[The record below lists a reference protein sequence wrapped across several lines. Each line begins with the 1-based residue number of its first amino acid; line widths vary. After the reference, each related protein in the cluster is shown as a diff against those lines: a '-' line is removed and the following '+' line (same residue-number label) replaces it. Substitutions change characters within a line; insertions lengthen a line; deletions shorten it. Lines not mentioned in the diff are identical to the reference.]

1 MKRLVLIFFTLSTS
15 FASQVGSLSERAP
28 INLLTEV
35 QEFMQEGRYD
45 RAEKRLKS
53 ASLSDPHVLRLLV
66 ELTKREGRRDEA
78 ESYSRRLLGL
88 YQSGQLSTSQE
99 IAQAAYAAWQLSMW
113 QDANRIFIEA
123 AQLQPVSVSLFVDWG
138 NLYLKKYNAA
148 EAESIF
154 RDGIQAMGQP
164 SSGYFRWGVE
174 AAYVGLAQALK
185 GQFRPGVT
193 EALAKALELNPQ
205 NLQAFAFKTLLAI
218 EDKNWQEAQDWI
230 EKGLKNNKLFLPLL
244 ELECAYEYFRGEIQ
258 KFEKLQQRVL
268 KINPNDGDLFETL
281 GDLAN
286 RNRLLEEAAEFYR
299 EALQRNPRQESA
311 RASLGIALLRLGEE
325 EEGKRILEVAYANDP
340 FNIWTVNTL
349 RLLDS
354 FDRFVRF
361 ETPHFRIKLHEKEAV
376 ALKPYVE
383 ELAERSLKTLEQ
395 KYNHQVSGKYVF
407 EMYPDHD
414 DFAVRTMGLPGLGAL
429 GATFGRIVAMDS
441 PSARPRGEFHWGST
455 LWHELAHVVTLS
467 LSHEKVPRWFTEGI
481 SMMEER
487 QAGEGW
493 GDYLN
498 AGFVQA
504 YKEDVLLPLKD
515 LNSGFERPES
525 GQALTIAY
533 FQAGWICEFL
543 VSGYGFES
551 IAAMLEAFGQGL
563 STEEV
568 FQQVLGASVEE
579 IDGQF
584 RQEMEETL
592 KPLLSKLEAPEHF
605 SLVHLFPSG
614 VGQEGEGEGEG
625 EGEAGLETDLET
637 LLQAWQAAPE
647 NYFLNLRLGTR
658 LKSVGRQ
665 EEAIPYLEKA
675 LEILPTQAAR
685 GSPYDILTQIYE
697 ETGQVD
703 KLVEVR
709 QRWWRAAPRFAENA
723 HRIASLLSDRD
734 QPQEA
739 AKYLEEVMYVDP
751 LHAETH
757 QKLGDLYLQFS
768 ETEKAVREYTVFL
781 SLSPVDGAAAHYRLA
796 QALFESGDRQG
807 ARNHVLLSLEI
818 APAYPEA
825 QKLLLKLVRQ

>member
-1 MKRLVLIFFTLSTS
+1 MKGLLLIFFTLSTS
-15 FASQVGSLSERAP
+15 LASQVGSLAERAP
-28 INLLTEV
+28 IKLLTEV

-45 RAEKRLKS
+45 RAEKQLKS

-66 ELTKREGRRDEA
+66 ELTQREGRRDEA
-78 ESYSRRLLGL
+78 QSYSRRLLSL
-88 YQSGQLSTSQE
+88 YQSGQLNTSE
-99 IAQAAYAAWQLSMW
+99 DIGQAAYAAWQLSLW

-123 AQLQPVSVSLFVDWG
+123 AQVQPVSVSLFVDWG

-148 EAESIF
+148 EAELIF

-164 SSGYFRWGVE
+164 TSEFFRWGVD

-185 GQFRPGVT
+185 GQFRPGAT
-193 EALAKALELNPQ
+193 AALAKALDLNPN
-205 NLQAFAFKTLLAI
+205 NLQAYAFNTSLAI

-230 EKGLKNNKLFLPLL
+230 EKGLKKNKLFLPLL
-244 ELECAYEYFRGEIQ
+244 ELECAYEYFRGEVQ
-258 KFEKLQQRVL
+258 AFEKLQQRVL

-286 RNRLLEEAAEFYR
+286 RKRLLEEAAEFYR

-311 RASLGIALLRLGEE
+311 RASLGIALLRLGKE

-361 ETPHFRIKLHEKEAV
+361 ETPHFRMKLHEKEAV
-376 ALKPYVE
+376 ALKPYVA

-407 EMYPDHD
+407 EMYPDHE

-467 LSHEKVPRWFTEGI
+467 LSNGKVPRWFTEGI

-498 AGFVQA
+498 VGFVQA
-504 YKEDVLLPLKD
+504 YKDDLLLPLKD

-584 RQEMEETL
+584 RQKMEETL

-605 SLVHLFPSG
+605 SLVHLFPG
-614 VGQEGEGEGEG
+614 AVGQEG
-625 EGEAGLETDLET
+625 EGEAGLETDLDT

-647 NYFLNLRLGTR
+647 NYFLNLRLGTQ
-658 LKSVGRQ
+658 LKTAGRQ
-665 EEAIPYLEKA
+665 QEAIPYLEKA

-709 QRWWRAAPRFAENA
+709 QRWWRAAPLFPENA

-751 LHAETH
+751 LQPATH

>member
-1 MKRLVLIFFTLSTS
+1 MKGLLLIFFTLSTS
-15 FASQVGSLSERAP
+15 LASQVGSLAERAP
-28 INLLTEV
+28 IKLLTEV

-45 RAEKRLKS
+45 RAEKQLKS

-66 ELTKREGRRDEA
+66 ELTQREGRRDEA
-78 ESYSRRLLGL
+78 QSYSRRLLSL
-88 YQSGQLSTSQE
+88 YQSGQLNTSE
-99 IAQAAYAAWQLSMW
+99 DIGQAAYAAWQLSLW

-123 AQLQPVSVSLFVDWG
+123 AQVQPVSVSLFVDWG

-148 EAESIF
+148 EAELIF

-164 SSGYFRWGVE
+164 TSEFFRWGVD
-174 AAYVGLAQALK
+174 AAYVGLAQALR
-185 GQFRPGVT
+185 GQFRPGAT
-193 EALAKALELNPQ
+193 AALAKALDLNPN
-205 NLQAFAFKTLLAI
+205 NLQAYAFNTSLAI
-218 EDKNWQEAQDWI
+218 EDKNWQEAQEWI
-230 EKGLKNNKLFLPLL
+230 EKGLKKNKLFLPLL
-244 ELECAYEYFRGEIQ
+244 ELECAYEYFRGEVQ
-258 KFEKLQQRVL
+258 AFEKLQQRVL

-286 RNRLLEEAAEFYR
+286 RKRLLEEAAEFYR

-311 RASLGIALLRLGEE
+311 RASLGIALLRLGKE

-361 ETPHFRIKLHEKEAV
+361 ETPHFRMKLHEKEAV
-376 ALKPYVE
+376 ALKPYVA

-407 EMYPDHD
+407 EMYPDHE

-467 LSHEKVPRWFTEGI
+467 LSNGKVPRWFTEGI

-498 AGFVQA
+498 VGFVQA
-504 YKEDVLLPLKD
+504 YKDDLLLPLKD

-584 RQEMEETL
+584 RQKMEETL

-605 SLVHLFPSG
+605 SLVHLFPGG
-614 VGQEGEGEGEG
+614 VGQEG
-625 EGEAGLETDLET
+625 EGEAGLETDLDT

-647 NYFLNLRLGTR
+647 NYFLNLRLGTQ
-658 LKSVGRQ
+658 LKTAGRQ
-665 EEAIPYLEKA
+665 QEAIPYLEKA

-709 QRWWRAAPRFAENA
+709 QRWWRAAPLFPENA

-751 LHAETH
+751 LQPETH

>member
-1 MKRLVLIFFTLSTS
+1 MKRLVLIFFTLSTCL
-15 FASQVGSLSERAP
+15 ASQAGALPERAT
-28 INLLTEV
+28 IKLLTEV

-66 ELTKREGRRDEA
+66 ELTQREGRRDEA

-88 YQSGQLSTSQE
+88 YRSGQLNTSE
-99 IAQAAYAAWQLSMW
+99 DIGQAAYAASQLSLW

-123 AQLQPVSVSLFVDWG
+123 AQVQPVSVSLFVDWG
-138 NLYLKKYNAA
+138 NLYLNKYNAA

-164 SSGYFRWGVE
+164 SSVYFRWGVD

-193 EALAKALELNPQ
+193 EALAQALELNPQ
-205 NLQAFAFKTLLAI
+205 NLQAFAFKISLAL

-244 ELECAYEYFRGEIQ
+244 ELECAYEYLRGEIQ

-268 KINPNDGDLFETL
+268 QINPTNGDLFETL

-311 RASLGIALLRLGEE
+311 RAALGIALLRSGEE

-407 EMYPDHD
+407 EMYPDHE

-467 LSHEKVPRWFTEGI
+467 LSNEKVPRWFTEGI

-498 AGFVQA
+498 IGFAQA
-504 YKEDVLLPLKD
+504 YKDDVLLPLKD
-515 LNSGFERPES
+515 LNSGFERPKS

-533 FQAGWICEFL
+533 FQAGWVCEFL
-543 VSGYGFES
+543 VSGYGFER
-551 IAAMLEAFGQGL
+551 IGKMLEAFGQGL

-584 RQEMEETL
+584 RQEMEQTL

-605 SLVHLFPSG
+605 SLVHLFPGG
-614 VGQEGEGEGEG
+614 VGQEGEGEGEA
-625 EGEAGLETDLET
+625 ELETDVET

-647 NYFLNLRLGTR
+647 NYFLNLRLGTQ
-658 LKSVGRQ
+658 LKSAGRQ

-685 GSPYDILTQIYE
+685 GSPYDLLTQIYE

-703 KLVEVR
+703 KLVEIR
-709 QRWWRAAPRFAENA
+709 QRWWHAAPQFAENA
-723 HRIASLLSDRD
+723 RRIASLLSDRD

-751 LHAETH
+751 LHPETH

-796 QALFESGDRQG
+796 LALFESGDRQG

>member
-1 MKRLVLIFFTLSTS
+1 MKRLVLIFFTLSTA
-15 FASQVGSLSERAP
+15 FASQAGSLSERAP
-28 INLLTEV
+28 LKLLTEV
-35 QEFMQEGRYD
+35 QEFMEEGRYD
-45 RAEKRLKS
+45 KAEERLEN
-53 ASLSDPHVLRLLV
+53 ASPSDPHVLRLLV
-66 ELTKREGRRDEA
+66 EVTSREGRTAEK

-88 YQSGQLSTSQE
+88 YQSGQLETSEE
-99 IAQAAYAAWQLSMW
+99 IAQAAYAAWQLHMW

-123 AQLQPVSVSLFVDWG
+123 AQVQPASVSLFVDWG
-138 NLYLKKYNAA
+138 NLYLEKYNAS

-154 RDGIQAMGQP
+154 KDGIQAGPP
-164 SSGYFRWGVE
+164 SSGYFRWGVDE
-174 AAYVGLAQALK
+174 AYVGLAQALK

-193 EALAKALELNPQ
+193 EALAKAQELNPQ
-205 NLQAFAFKTLLAI
+205 NLQAFVLAASLAI

-230 EKGLKNNKLFLPLL
+230 KKGLKSNKRFLPLL
-244 ELECAYEYFRGEIQ
+244 ELECTYEYLRGETRE
-258 KFEKLQQRVL
+258 FEKLQQQVL

-281 GDLAN
+281 GDFAN
-286 RNRLLEEAAEFYR
+286 ANRLLKEAAEFFR

-361 ETPHFRIKLHEKEAV
+361 ETPHFRMKLHEKEAA
-376 ALKPYVE
+376 ALRPYVE
-383 ELAERSLKTLEQ
+383 ELAERSLKTLEE

-407 EMYPDHD
+407 EMYPDHE

-441 PSARPRGEFHWGST
+441 PSARPKGEFHWGST

-467 LSHEKVPRWFTEGI
+467 LSNEKVPRWFTEGI

-498 AGFVQA
+498 VGFVQA
-504 YKEDVLLPLKD
+504 YKDDVLLPLKD
-515 LNSGFERPES
+515 LNSGFERPKS

-543 VSGYGFES
+543 VSRYGFDS

-568 FQQVLGASVEE
+568 FQQVLGISVEE

-584 RQEMEETL
+584 RQEMEDTL
-592 KPLLSKLEAPEHF
+592 KPLVSKLEPPENS
-605 SLVHLFPSG
+605 SLVHLFPG
-614 VGQEGEGEGEG
+614 FPGGIGQEGEGEGE
-625 EGEAGLETDLET
+625 AALETDLQS
-637 LLQAWQAAPE
+637 LQRAWQAAPE
-647 NYFLNLRLGTR
+647 NYFLNLRLGAQ
-658 LKSVGRQ
+658 LKSGGRQ

-675 LEILPTQAAR
+675 LEILPTQASR
-685 GSPYDILTQIYE
+685 GSPYDLLTQIYE
-697 ETGQVD
+697 ETGQID

-709 QRWWRAAPRFAENA
+709 QRWWHAAPQFAENA
-723 HRIASLLSDRD
+723 HRIASLLSDRN

-739 AKYLEEVMYVDP
+739 AQYLEEVMYVDP
-751 LHAETH
+751 LQPETH

-781 SLSPVDGAAAHYRLA
+781 SLSPVDGAAAHYKLA
-796 QALFESGDRQG
+796 QALFESGDMQG

-825 QKLLLKLVRQ
+825 QKLLLKLVRR

>member
-1 MKRLVLIFFTLSTS
+1 MKGLLLIFFTLSTS
-15 FASQVGSLSERAP
+15 LASQVGSLAERAP
-28 INLLTEV
+28 IKLLTEV

-45 RAEKRLKS
+45 RAEKQLKS

-66 ELTKREGRRDEA
+66 ELTQREGRRDEA
-78 ESYSRRLLGL
+78 QSYSRRLLSL
-88 YQSGQLSTSQE
+88 YQSGQLNTSE
-99 IAQAAYAAWQLSMW
+99 DIGQAAYAAWQLSLW

-123 AQLQPVSVSLFVDWG
+123 AQVQPVSVSLFVDWG

-148 EAESIF
+148 EAELIF

-164 SSGYFRWGVE
+164 TSEFFRWGVD

-185 GQFRPGVT
+185 GQFRPGAT
-193 EALAKALELNPQ
+193 AALAKALDLNPN
-205 NLQAFAFKTLLAI
+205 NLQAYAFKTSLAI
-218 EDKNWQEAQDWI
+218 EDKNWQEAQEWI
-230 EKGLKNNKLFLPLL
+230 EKGLKKNKLFLPLL
-244 ELECAYEYFRGEIQ
+244 ELECAYEYFQGKIQ
-258 KFEKLQQRVL
+258 AFEKLQQRVL

-286 RNRLLEEAAEFYR
+286 RKRLLEEAAEFYR

-311 RASLGIALLRLGEE
+311 RASLGIALLRLGKE

-361 ETPHFRIKLHEKEAV
+361 ETPHFRMKLHEKEAV
-376 ALKPYVE
+376 ALKPYVA

-407 EMYPDHD
+407 EMYPDHE

-467 LSHEKVPRWFTEGI
+467 LSNGKVPRWFTEGI

-498 AGFVQA
+498 VGFVQA
-504 YKEDVLLPLKD
+504 YKDDLLLPLKD

-584 RQEMEETL
+584 RQKMEETL

-605 SLVHLFPSG
+605 SLVHLFPGG
-614 VGQEGEGEGEG
+614 VGQEG
-625 EGEAGLETDLET
+625 EGEAGLETDLDT

-647 NYFLNLRLGTR
+647 NYFLNLRLGTQ
-658 LKSVGRQ
+658 LKTAGRQ
-665 EEAIPYLEKA
+665 QEAIPYLEKA

-709 QRWWRAAPRFAENA
+709 QRWWRAAPLFPENA

-751 LHAETH
+751 LQPETH

>member
-1 MKRLVLIFFTLSTS
+1 VRQLVLIFFTFSTA
-15 FASQVGSLSERAP
+15 FASQVGSLSDRAP
-28 INLLTEV
+28 IKLLTEV
-35 QEFMQEGRYD
+35 QEFMQGGRYD

-53 ASLSDPHVLRLLV
+53 SSLSDPHVLRLLV
-66 ELTKREGRRDEA
+66 ELTQREGRRDEA
-78 ESYSRRLLGL
+78 QSYSRRLLGL
-88 YQSGQLSTSQE
+88 YQSGQLNTSEE
-99 IAQAAYAAWQLSMW
+99 IGQAAYAAWQLRLW

-123 AQLQPVSVSLFVDWG
+123 AEVQPVSVSLFVDWG

-148 EAESIF
+148 EAELIF
-154 RDGIQAMGQP
+154 RDGIQAMGQ
-164 SSGYFRWGVE
+164 SSSEYFRWGVD

-193 EALAKALELNPQ
+193 EALAQALELNPQ

-218 EDKNWQEAQDWI
+218 EDKNWKEAQDWI
-230 EKGLKNNKLFLPLL
+230 EKGLKKNKLFLPLL

-258 KFEKLQQRVL
+258 EFEKLQQRIL

-286 RNRLLEEAAEFYR
+286 RNRLLTEAAEFYR
-299 EALQRNPRQESA
+299 EALQRNPQQESA

-383 ELAERSLKTLEQ
+383 ELAERSLRTLEL

-407 EMYPDHD
+407 EMFPDHE

-467 LSHEKVPRWFTEGI
+467 LSNEKVPRWFTEGI

-498 AGFVQA
+498 VGFVQA

-525 GQALTIAY
+525 GQALSIAY

-551 IAAMLEAFGQGL
+551 LSAMLKAFGQGL

-592 KPLLSKLEAPEHF
+592 KPLVSKLAAPENF
-605 SLVHLFPSG
+605 TLVHLLPGG
-614 VGQEGEGEGEG
+614 VGQEEEG
-625 EGEAGLETDLET
+625 EGEAESETDLET

-647 NYFLNLRLGTR
+647 NYFLNLRLGTQ
-658 LKSVGRQ
+658 LKSAGRQ

-685 GSPYDILTQIYE
+685 GSPYDILTRIYE

-703 KLVEVR
+703 KLVEVL
-709 QRWWRAAPRFAENA
+709 QSWWRAAPQFAENA

-751 LHAETH
+751 LQPETH
-757 QKLGDLYLQFS
+757 QKLGDLYLQLS

-825 QKLLLKLVRQ
+825 QTLLLKLVRQ

>member
-15 FASQVGSLSERAP
+15 FASQAGSLSDRAP
-28 INLLTEV
+28 HELLTEV

-45 RAEKRLKS
+45 KAEERLKS
-53 ASLSDPHVLRLLV
+53 ASPSGPHVLRLLV

-88 YQSGQLSTSQE
+88 YRSGQLNTSEE
-99 IAQAAYAAWQLSMW
+99 IAQAAYAAWKLSMW
-113 QDANRIFIEA
+113 QDANRIFMEA
-123 AQLQPVSVSLFVDWG
+123 AQVQPVSVSLFVDWG
-138 NLYLKKYNAA
+138 NLYLEKYNSS

-154 RDGIQAMGQP
+154 RDGIQAGP
-164 SSGYFRWGVE
+164 PASGYSRWGVD

-185 GQFRPGVT
+185 GQFRPGVA
-193 EALAKALELNPQ
+193 EALAEAQELNPQ
-205 NLQAFAFKTLLAI
+205 NLQAFVLKASLAI

-230 EKGLKNNKLFLPLL
+230 EKGFKSNKRFLPLL
-244 ELECAYEYFRGEIQ
+244 ELECAYEYFRGETQ
-258 KFEKLQQRVL
+258 EFEKLQQRVL
-268 KINPNDGDLFETL
+268 KLNPNDGDLFETL

-286 RNRLLEEAAEFYR
+286 TNRLLEEAAEFYR

-361 ETPHFRIKLHEKEAV
+361 ETPHFRMKLHQKEAA

-383 ELAERSLKTLEQ
+383 ELAERSLKTLEE

-407 EMYPDHD
+407 EMYPDHE

-441 PSARPRGEFHWGST
+441 PSARPKGEFHWGST

-467 LSHEKVPRWFTEGI
+467 LSNEKVPRWFTEGI

-498 AGFVQA
+498 IGFVQA

-515 LNSGFERPES
+515 LNSGFERPKS
-525 GQALTIAY
+525 GQALTLAY

-543 VSGYGFES
+543 VSRYGFES
-551 IAAMLEAFGQGL
+551 IAAMLEAFGQGH

-568 FQQVLGASVEE
+568 FQQVLGLSVEE
-579 IDGQF
+579 VDEQF
-584 RQEMEETL
+584 LQEMEETL
-592 KPLLSKLEAPEHF
+592 KPLLSKLEAPENF
-605 SLVHLFPSG
+605 SLVHLFPG
-614 VGQEGEGEGEG
+614 GFGQEGEGESEI
-625 EGEAGLETDLET
+625 GLETDLET

-647 NYFLNLRLGTR
+647 NYFLNLRLGAQ
-658 LKSVGRQ
+658 LKSAGRQ

-675 LEILPTQAAR
+675 REILPTQAAR
-685 GSPYDILTQIYE
+685 GSPYDLLTQIYE
-697 ETGQVD
+697 ESGQID
-703 KLVEVR
+703 KLLEVR
-709 QRWWRAAPRFAENA
+709 QRWWRAAPQFAENA

-751 LHAETH
+751 LQPETH

-781 SLSPVDGAAAHYRLA
+781 NLSPVDGAAAHYRLA

-807 ARNHVLLSLEI
+807 SRNHVLLSLEI

>member
-1 MKRLVLIFFTLSTS
+1 MKGLLLIFFTLSTS
-15 FASQVGSLSERAP
+15 LASQVGSLAERAP
-28 INLLTEV
+28 IKLLTEV

-45 RAEKRLKS
+45 RAEKQLKS

-66 ELTKREGRRDEA
+66 ELTQREGRRDEA
-78 ESYSRRLLGL
+78 QSYSRRLLSL
-88 YQSGQLSTSQE
+88 YQSGQLNTSE
-99 IAQAAYAAWQLSMW
+99 DIGQAAYAAWQLSLW

-123 AQLQPVSVSLFVDWG
+123 AQVQPVSVSLFVDWG

-148 EAESIF
+148 EAELIF

-164 SSGYFRWGVE
+164 TSEFFRWGVD

-185 GQFRPGVT
+185 GQFRPGAT
-193 EALAKALELNPQ
+193 AALAKALDLNPN
-205 NLQAFAFKTLLAI
+205 NLQAYAFNTSLAI
-218 EDKNWQEAQDWI
+218 EDKNWQEAQEWI
-230 EKGLKNNKLFLPLL
+230 EKGLKKNKLFLPLL
-244 ELECAYEYFRGEIQ
+244 ELECAYEYFRGEVQ
-258 KFEKLQQRVL
+258 AFEKLQQRVL

-286 RNRLLEEAAEFYR
+286 RKRLLEEAAEFYR

-311 RASLGIALLRLGEE
+311 RASLGIALLRLGKE

-361 ETPHFRIKLHEKEAV
+361 ETPHFRMKLHEKEAV
-376 ALKPYVE
+376 ALKPYVA

-407 EMYPDHD
+407 EMYPDHE

-467 LSHEKVPRWFTEGI
+467 LSNGKVPRWFTEGI

-498 AGFVQA
+498 VGFVQA
-504 YKEDVLLPLKD
+504 YKDDLLLPLKD

-584 RQEMEETL
+584 RQKMEETL

-605 SLVHLFPSG
+605 SLVHLFPGG
-614 VGQEGEGEGEG
+614 VGQEG
-625 EGEAGLETDLET
+625 EGEAGLETDLDT

-647 NYFLNLRLGTR
+647 NYFLNLRLGTQ
-658 LKSVGRQ
+658 LKTAGRQ
-665 EEAIPYLEKA
+665 QEAIPYLEKA

-697 ETGQVD
+697 ETGEVD

-709 QRWWRAAPRFAENA
+709 QRWWRAAPLFPENA

-751 LHAETH
+751 LQPETH

-825 QKLLLKLVRQ
+825 QRLLLKLVRQ

>member
-1 MKRLVLIFFTLSTS
+1 MKGLLLIFFTLSTS
-15 FASQVGSLSERAP
+15 LASQVGSLSERAP
-28 INLLTEV
+28 INLLTKV

-45 RAEKRLKS
+45 RAEKQLKS
-53 ASLSDPHVLRLLV
+53 ASLSDPHVLRFLV
-66 ELTKREGRRDEA
+66 ELTQREGRRDEA
-78 ESYSRRLLGL
+78 QSYSRRLLSL
-88 YQSGQLSTSQE
+88 YQSGQLNTSE
-99 IAQAAYAAWQLSMW
+99 DIGQAAYAAWQLSLW

-123 AQLQPVSVSLFVDWG
+123 AQVQPVSVSLFVDWG

-148 EAESIF
+148 EAELIF

-164 SSGYFRWGVE
+164 TSEFFRWGVD

-185 GQFRPGVT
+185 GQFRPGAT
-193 EALAKALELNPQ
+193 EALAKALDLNPN
-205 NLQAFAFKTLLAI
+205 NLQAYAFKTSLAI
-218 EDKNWQEAQDWI
+218 EDKNWQEAQEWI
-230 EKGLKNNKLFLPLL
+230 EKGLKKNKLFLPLL
-244 ELECAYEYFRGEIQ
+244 ELECAYEYFRGEVQ
-258 KFEKLQQRVL
+258 AFEKLQQRVL

-286 RNRLLEEAAEFYR
+286 RKRLLEEAAEFYR

-311 RASLGIALLRLGEE
+311 RASLGIALLRLGKE

-361 ETPHFRIKLHEKEAV
+361 ETPHFRMKLHEKEAV
-376 ALKPYVE
+376 ALKPYVA

-407 EMYPDHD
+407 EMYPDHE

-467 LSHEKVPRWFTEGI
+467 LSNGKVPRWFTEGI

-498 AGFVQA
+498 VGFVQA
-504 YKEDVLLPLKD
+504 YKDDLLLPLKD

-584 RQEMEETL
+584 RQKMEETL

-605 SLVHLFPSG
+605 SLVHLFPGG
-614 VGQEGEGEGEG
+614 VGQEG
-625 EGEAGLETDLET
+625 EGEAGLETDLDT

-647 NYFLNLRLGTR
+647 NYFLNLRLGTQ
-658 LKSVGRQ
+658 LKTAGRQ
-665 EEAIPYLEKA
+665 QEAIPYLEKA

-697 ETGQVD
+697 ETGQVN

-709 QRWWRAAPRFAENA
+709 QRWWRAAPLFPENA

-751 LHAETH
+751 LQPETH

>member
-1 MKRLVLIFFTLSTS
+1 MKWLVLIFFTLSTS

-28 INLLTEV
+28 IKLLTEV
-35 QEFMQEGRYD
+35 QQFMQEGRYD

-66 ELTKREGRRDEA
+66 ELTQREGRRDEA

-88 YQSGQLSTSQE
+88 YQSGQLNTSE
-99 IAQAAYAAWQLSMW
+99 DIGQAAYAAWQLSLW

-123 AQLQPVSVSLFVDWG
+123 AQVQPVSISLFVDWG

-148 EAESIF
+148 EAELIF

-164 SSGYFRWGVE
+164 SSVFFRWGVD

-185 GQFRPGVT
+185 GQFRPGAT
-193 EALAKALELNPQ
+193 EALAKALELNPK
-205 NLQAFAFKTLLAI
+205 NLQAFALKTSLAI

-230 EKGLKNNKLFLPLL
+230 KKGLKNNKLFLPLL

-258 KFEKLQQRVL
+258 RFEKLQQRVL

-311 RASLGIALLRLGEE
+311 RASLGIALLRLGKE
-325 EEGKRILEVAYANDP
+325 EEGKQILEVAYANDP

-361 ETPHFRIKLHEKEAV
+361 ETPHFRFKLHEKEAV

-407 EMYPDHD
+407 EMYPDHE

-467 LSHEKVPRWFTEGI
+467 LSNEKVPRWFTEGI

-498 AGFVQA
+498 VGFVQA

-525 GQALTIAY
+525 GQALAIAY

-551 IAAMLEAFGQGL
+551 IPAMLEAFGQGL

-568 FQQVLGASVEE
+568 FQQVLGASVDE

-584 RQEMEETL
+584 RQEMDETL

-605 SLVHLFPSG
+605 SLVHLFPG
-614 VGQEGEGEGEG
+614 EVGQEK
-625 EGEAGLETDLET
+625 EGEAKLETDLET
-637 LLQAWQAAPE
+637 LLQAWQAAPD
-647 NYFLNLRLGTR
+647 NYFLNLRLGTQ
-658 LKSVGRQ
+658 LESAGRQ

-697 ETGQVD
+697 ETGEVD

-709 QRWWRAAPRFAENA
+709 QRWWRATPQFAENA

-739 AKYLEEVMYVDP
+739 AKYLEEVMYLDP
-751 LHAETH
+751 LQPETH
-757 QKLGDLYLQFS
+757 QKLGDLYLQLS
-768 ETEKAVREYTVFL
+768 ETEKAVREYTVLL
-781 SLSPVDGAAAHYRLA
+781 SLSPVDEAAAHYRLA

>member
-1 MKRLVLIFFTLSTS
+1 VKRLVLIFFTLSTS

-66 ELTKREGRRDEA
+66 ELTQREGRSNEA

-123 AQLQPVSVSLFVDWG
+123 AQVQPVSVSLFVDWG

-185 GQFRPGVT
+185 GQFRPGVS

-311 RASLGIALLRLGEE
+311 RASLGIAVLRLGEE

-441 PSARPRGEFHWGST
+441 PSARPTGEFHWGST

-504 YKEDVLLPLKD
+504 YKDDVLLPLKN

-605 SLVHLFPSG
+605 SLVHLFPGG

-665 EEAIPYLEKA
+665 EEAVPYLEKA

-709 QRWWRAAPRFAENA
+709 QRWWRAAPQFAENA

-751 LHAETH
+751 LHPETH

>member
-1 MKRLVLIFFTLSTS
+1 MKGLLLIFFTLSTS
-15 FASQVGSLSERAP
+15 LASQVGSLAERAP
-28 INLLTEV
+28 IKLLTEV

-45 RAEKRLKS
+45 RAEKQLKS

-66 ELTKREGRRDEA
+66 ELTQREGRRDEA
-78 ESYSRRLLGL
+78 QSYSRRLLSL
-88 YQSGQLSTSQE
+88 YQSGQLNTSE
-99 IAQAAYAAWQLSMW
+99 DIGQAAYAAWQLSLW

-123 AQLQPVSVSLFVDWG
+123 AQVQPVSVSLFVDWG

-148 EAESIF
+148 EAELIF

-164 SSGYFRWGVE
+164 TSEFFRWGVD
-174 AAYVGLAQALK
+174 AAYVGLAQALR
-185 GQFRPGVT
+185 GQFRPGAT
-193 EALAKALELNPQ
+193 AALAKALDLNPN
-205 NLQAFAFKTLLAI
+205 NLQAYAFKTSLAI
-218 EDKNWQEAQDWI
+218 EDKNWQEAQEWI
-230 EKGLKNNKLFLPLL
+230 EKGLKKNKLFLPLL
-244 ELECAYEYFRGEIQ
+244 ELECAYEYFRGEVQ
-258 KFEKLQQRVL
+258 AFEKLQQRVL

-286 RNRLLEEAAEFYR
+286 RKRLLEEAAEFYR

-311 RASLGIALLRLGEE
+311 RASLGIALLRLGKE

-361 ETPHFRIKLHEKEAV
+361 ETPHFRMKLHEKEAV
-376 ALKPYVE
+376 ALKPYVT

-407 EMYPDHD
+407 EMYPDHE

-467 LSHEKVPRWFTEGI
+467 LSNGKVPRWFTEGI

-498 AGFVQA
+498 VGFVQA
-504 YKEDVLLPLKD
+504 YKDDLLLPLKD

-584 RQEMEETL
+584 RQKMEETL

-605 SLVHLFPSG
+605 SLVHLFPGG
-614 VGQEGEGEGEG
+614 VGQEG
-625 EGEAGLETDLET
+625 EGEAGLETDLDT

-647 NYFLNLRLGTR
+647 NYFLNLRLGTQ
-658 LKSVGRQ
+658 LKTAGRQ
-665 EEAIPYLEKA
+665 QEAIPYLEKA

-697 ETGQVD
+697 ETGEVD

-709 QRWWRAAPRFAENA
+709 QRWWRAAPLFPENA

-751 LHAETH
+751 LQPETH

>member
-1 MKRLVLIFFTLSTS
+1 
-15 FASQVGSLSERAP
+15 
-28 INLLTEV
+28 
-35 QEFMQEGRYD
+35 
-45 RAEKRLKS
+45 
-53 ASLSDPHVLRLLV
+53 
-66 ELTKREGRRDEA
+66 
-78 ESYSRRLLGL
+78 
-88 YQSGQLSTSQE
+88 
-99 IAQAAYAAWQLSMW
+99 QA
-113 QDANRIFIEA
+113 
-123 AQLQPVSVSLFVDWG
+123 
-138 NLYLKKYNAA
+138 
-148 EAESIF
+148 
-154 RDGIQAMGQP
+154 
-164 SSGYFRWGVE
+164 
-174 AAYVGLAQALK
+174 
-185 GQFRPGVT
+185 
-193 EALAKALELNPQ
+193 
-205 NLQAFAFKTLLAI
+205 
-218 EDKNWQEAQDWI
+218 
-230 EKGLKNNKLFLPLL
+230 
-244 ELECAYEYFRGEIQ
+244 
-258 KFEKLQQRVL
+258 FEKLQQRVL

-286 RNRLLEEAAEFYR
+286 RKRLLEEAAEFYR

-311 RASLGIALLRLGEE
+311 RASLGIALLRLGKE

-361 ETPHFRIKLHEKEAV
+361 ETPHFRMKLHEKEAV
-376 ALKPYVE
+376 ALKPYVA

-407 EMYPDHD
+407 EMYPDHE

-467 LSHEKVPRWFTEGI
+467 LSNGKVPRWFTEGI

-498 AGFVQA
+498 VGFVQA
-504 YKEDVLLPLKD
+504 YKDDLLLPLKD

-584 RQEMEETL
+584 RQKMEETL

-605 SLVHLFPSG
+605 SLVHLFPGG
-614 VGQEGEGEGEG
+614 VGQEG
-625 EGEAGLETDLET
+625 EGEAGLETDLDT

-647 NYFLNLRLGTR
+647 NYFLNLRLGTQ
-658 LKSVGRQ
+658 LKTAGRQ
-665 EEAIPYLEKA
+665 QEAIPYLEKA

-709 QRWWRAAPRFAENA
+709 QRWWRAAPLFPENA

-751 LHAETH
+751 LQPETH

>member
-1 MKRLVLIFFTLSTS
+1 VKRLVLIFFTLSTS
-15 FASQVGSLSERAP
+15 FASQAGSLSERAP
-28 INLLTEV
+28 IKLLTEV

-45 RAEKRLKS
+45 RALKRLKS

-66 ELTKREGRRDEA
+66 ELTQREGRRDEE

-88 YQSGQLSTSQE
+88 YRSGQLSTSE
-99 IAQAAYAAWQLSMW
+99 DIAQAAYAAWQLSLW

-123 AQLQPVSVSLFVDWG
+123 AQVQPVSVSLFVDWG

-154 RDGIQAMGQP
+154 RDGIQAGQT
-164 SSGYFRWGVE
+164 SSGYFRWGVD

-193 EALAKALELNPQ
+193 EALAKALELNPR
-205 NLQAFAFKTLLAI
+205 NLQAFAFKTSLAI

-230 EKGLKNNKLFLPLL
+230 EKGLKSNKLFLPLL
-244 ELECAYEYFRGEIQ
+244 EIECAYEYFRGEIQ

-268 KINPNDGDLFETL
+268 KLNPNDGDLFETL

-325 EEGKRILEVAYANDP
+325 KEGKRILEVAYANDP

-354 FDRFVRF
+354 FDRFVHF
-361 ETPHFRIKLHEKEAV
+361 ETPHFRMKLHEKEAA

-407 EMYPDHD
+407 EMYPDHE

-441 PSARPRGEFHWGST
+441 PSARPQGEFHWGST

-467 LSHEKVPRWFTEGI
+467 LSNEKVPRWFTEGI

-498 AGFVQA
+498 VGFVQA
-504 YKEDVLLPLKD
+504 YKDDLLLPLKD
-515 LNSGFERPES
+515 LNSGFERPKS

-543 VSGYGFES
+543 VSRYGFEK
-551 IAAMLEAFGQGL
+551 ITAMLKAFGQGL

-579 IDGQF
+579 IGGQF
-584 RQEMEETL
+584 RQEMDETL
-592 KPLLSKLEAPEHF
+592 KPLLGPLKAPENF
-605 SLVHLFPSG
+605 SLVHLFSGG
-614 VGQEGEGEGEG
+614 VGQEGEGES
-625 EGEAGLETDLET
+625 EAGSETDLEA

-647 NYFLNLRLGTR
+647 NYFLNLRLGTQ
-658 LKSVGRQ
+658 LKSAGRL
-665 EEAIPYLEKA
+665 EEAIRYLEKA

-685 GSPYDILTQIYE
+685 GSPYDLLTQIYE
-697 ETGQVD
+697 ETGQVE

-709 QRWWRAAPRFAENA
+709 QSWWRAAPQFAENA
-723 HRIASLLSDRD
+723 RRIASLLSDRD

-751 LHAETH
+751 LHPETH

-825 QKLLLKLVRQ
+825 QRLLLKLVRQ

>member
-15 FASQVGSLSERAP
+15 LASQAGSFSDRAP
-28 INLLTEV
+28 LELLTEV

-45 RAEKRLKS
+45 KAEKQLKS
-53 ASLSDPHVLRLLV
+53 ASPSDPYVLRLLV

-88 YQSGQLSTSQE
+88 YQSGQLKTSEE
-99 IAQAAYAAWQLSMW
+99 IAQAAYASWQLSMW

-123 AQLQPVSVSLFVDWG
+123 AQVQPVSVSLFVDWG
-138 NLYLKKYNAA
+138 NLYLEKYNASEA
-148 EAESIF
+148 EAIF
-154 RDGIQAMGQP
+154 RDGIQAGSPP
-164 SSGYFRWGVE
+164 STYFRWGVDS
-174 AAYVGLAQALK
+174 AYVGLAQALK

-193 EALAKALELNPQ
+193 EALAKALELNPK
-205 NLQAFAFKTLLAI
+205 NLHAFAFKTSLAI

-230 EKGLKNNKLFLPLL
+230 EKGLKSNKHFLPLL
-244 ELECAYEYFRGEIQ
+244 ELQCAYEYFRGETQ
-258 KFEKLQQRVL
+258 EFEKLQQQVL
-268 KINPNDGDLFETL
+268 KINPYDADLFETL

-286 RNRLLEEAAEFYR
+286 ANRRLEEVVEFYR

-361 ETPHFRIKLHEKEAV
+361 ETPHFRMKLHEKEAA

-383 ELAERSLKTLEQ
+383 ELAERSLRTLEQ

-407 EMYPDHD
+407 EMYPDHE

-441 PSARPRGEFHWGST
+441 PSARPKGEFHWGST

-467 LSHEKVPRWFTEGI
+467 LSNEKVPRWFTEGI

-498 AGFVQA
+498 IGFVQA
-504 YKEDVLLPLKD
+504 YKDDALLPLKD
-515 LNSGFERPES
+515 LNSGFERPKS

-543 VSGYGFES
+543 ASRYGFEK
-551 IAAMLEAFGQGL
+551 ITAMLEAFGQGL

-568 FQQVLGASVEE
+568 VQQVLGASVEE

-584 RQEMEETL
+584 RQEMDEAL
-592 KPLLSKLEAPEHF
+592 KPLLGKLEAPENF
-605 SLVHLFPSG
+605 SLVHLFPG
-614 VGQEGEGEGEG
+614 GMGQEEEEESEGET
-625 EGEAGLETDLET
+625 GLETDLKT
-637 LLQAWQAAPE
+637 LLQSWQAAPE
-647 NYFLNLRLGTR
+647 NYFLNLRLGTE
-658 LKSVGRQ
+658 LKSAGRQ

-675 LEILPTQAAR
+675 LEIFPTQATR
-685 GSPYDILTQIYE
+685 GSPYELLTQIYE
-697 ETGQVD
+697 ETGQID
-703 KLVEVR
+703 KLVEIR
-709 QRWWRAAPRFAENA
+709 QRWWHAAPQFAENA
-723 HRIASLLSDRD
+723 YQIASLLSDRN

-739 AKYLEEVMYVDP
+739 AQYLEEAMYVDP
-751 LHAETH
+751 LQPETH
-757 QKLGDLYLQFS
+757 RKLGDLYLQS
-768 ETEKAVREYTVFL
+768 SDTEKAVREYTVFL
-781 SLSPVDGAAAHYRLA
+781 NLSPVDGAAAHYKLA
-796 QALFESGDRQG
+796 QALFESGDAQG

-825 QKLLLKLVRQ
+825 QKLLLQLVRQ

>member
-1 MKRLVLIFFTLSTS
+1 MKGLLLIFFTLSTS
-15 FASQVGSLSERAP
+15 WASQVGSLAERAP
-28 INLLTEV
+28 IKLLTEV

-45 RAEKRLKS
+45 RAEKQLKS

-66 ELTKREGRRDEA
+66 ELTQREGRRDEA
-78 ESYSRRLLGL
+78 QSYSRRLLSL
-88 YQSGQLSTSQE
+88 YQSGQLNTSE
-99 IAQAAYAAWQLSMW
+99 DIGQAAYAAWQLSLW

-123 AQLQPVSVSLFVDWG
+123 AQVQPVSVSLFVDWG

-148 EAESIF
+148 EAELIF

-164 SSGYFRWGVE
+164 TSEFFRWGVD
-174 AAYVGLAQALK
+174 AAYVGLAQALR
-185 GQFRPGVT
+185 GQFRPGAT
-193 EALAKALELNPQ
+193 AALAKALDLNPN
-205 NLQAFAFKTLLAI
+205 NLQAYAFKTSLAI
-218 EDKNWQEAQDWI
+218 EDKNWQEAQEWI
-230 EKGLKNNKLFLPLL
+230 EKGLKKNKLFLPLL
-244 ELECAYEYFRGEIQ
+244 ELECAYEYFRGEVQ
-258 KFEKLQQRVL
+258 AFEKLQQRVL

-286 RNRLLEEAAEFYR
+286 RKRLLEEAAEFYR

-311 RASLGIALLRLGEE
+311 RASLGIALLRLGKE

-361 ETPHFRIKLHEKEAV
+361 ETPHFRMKLHEKEAV
-376 ALKPYVE
+376 ALKPYVT

-407 EMYPDHD
+407 EMYPDHE

-467 LSHEKVPRWFTEGI
+467 LSNGKVPRWFTEGI

-498 AGFVQA
+498 VGFVQA
-504 YKEDVLLPLKD
+504 YKDDLLLPLKD

-584 RQEMEETL
+584 RQKMEETL

-605 SLVHLFPSG
+605 SLVHLFPGG
-614 VGQEGEGEGEG
+614 VGQEG
-625 EGEAGLETDLET
+625 EGEAGLETDLDT

-647 NYFLNLRLGTR
+647 NYFLNLRLGTQ
-658 LKSVGRQ
+658 LKTAGRQ
-665 EEAIPYLEKA
+665 QEAIPYLEKA

-697 ETGQVD
+697 ETGEVD

-709 QRWWRAAPRFAENA
+709 QRWWRAAPLFPENA

-751 LHAETH
+751 LQPETH
-757 QKLGDLYLQFS
+757 QKLGDLYLQFN

>member
-1 MKRLVLIFFTLSTS
+1 MKGLLLIFFTLSTS
-15 FASQVGSLSERAP
+15 LASQVGSLSERAP
-28 INLLTEV
+28 INLLTKV

-45 RAEKRLKS
+45 RAEKQLKS
-53 ASLSDPHVLRLLV
+53 ASLSDPHVLRFLV
-66 ELTKREGRRDEA
+66 ELTQREGRRDEA
-78 ESYSRRLLGL
+78 QSYSRRLLSL
-88 YQSGQLSTSQE
+88 YQSGQLNTSE
-99 IAQAAYAAWQLSMW
+99 DIGQAAYAAWQLSLW

-123 AQLQPVSVSLFVDWG
+123 AQVQPVSVSLFVDWG

-148 EAESIF
+148 EAELIF

-164 SSGYFRWGVE
+164 TSEFFRWGVD
-174 AAYVGLAQALK
+174 AAYVGLGQALR
-185 GQFRPGVT
+185 GQFRPGAT
-193 EALAKALELNPQ
+193 EALAKALDLNPN
-205 NLQAFAFKTLLAI
+205 NLQAYAFKTSLAI
-218 EDKNWQEAQDWI
+218 EDKNWQEAQEWI
-230 EKGLKNNKLFLPLL
+230 EKGLKKNKLFLPLL
-244 ELECAYEYFRGEIQ
+244 ELECAYEYFRGEVQ
-258 KFEKLQQRVL
+258 AFEKLQQRVL

-286 RNRLLEEAAEFYR
+286 RKRLLEEAAEFYR

-311 RASLGIALLRLGEE
+311 RASLGIALLRLGKE

-361 ETPHFRIKLHEKEAV
+361 ETPHFRMKLHEKEAV
-376 ALKPYVE
+376 ALKPYVA

-407 EMYPDHD
+407 EMYPDHE

-467 LSHEKVPRWFTEGI
+467 LSNGKVPRWFTEGI

-498 AGFVQA
+498 VGFVQA
-504 YKEDVLLPLKD
+504 YKDDLLLPLKD

-584 RQEMEETL
+584 RQKMEETL

-605 SLVHLFPSG
+605 SLVHLFPGG
-614 VGQEGEGEGEG
+614 VGQEG
-625 EGEAGLETDLET
+625 EGEAGLETDLDT

-647 NYFLNLRLGTR
+647 NYFLNLRLGTQ
-658 LKSVGRQ
+658 LKTAGRQ
-665 EEAIPYLEKA
+665 QEAIPYLEKA

-697 ETGQVD
+697 ETGQVN

-709 QRWWRAAPRFAENA
+709 QRWWRAAPLFPENA

-751 LHAETH
+751 LQPETH

>member
-28 INLLTEV
+28 IKLLTEV
-35 QEFMQEGRYD
+35 QQFMQEGRYD

-53 ASLSDPHVLRLLV
+53 ASNSDPSVLRLLV

-88 YQSGQLSTSQE
+88 HRSGQLNTSE
-99 IAQAAYAAWQLSMW
+99 DIAQAAYAAWQLSLW

-123 AQLQPVSVSLFVDWG
+123 AQVQPVAVSLFVDWG

-154 RDGIQAMGQP
+154 RDGIQAGQP
-164 SSGYFRWGVE
+164 SSGYFRWGVD

-185 GQFRPGVT
+185 GQFRPGVD

-205 NLQAFAFKTLLAI
+205 NLQAFAFKTSLAI

-244 ELECAYEYFRGEIQ
+244 ELECAYEYFRGETQ

-286 RNRLLEEAAEFYR
+286 RKRLLEEAVEFYR
-299 EALQRNPRQESA
+299 EALQRNTRQESA

-395 KYNHQVSGKYVF
+395 KYNHQISGKYVF
-407 EMYPDHD
+407 EMYPDHE

-467 LSHEKVPRWFTEGI
+467 LSQEKVPRWFTEGI

-498 AGFVQA
+498 VGFVQA
-504 YKEDVLLPLKD
+504 YKNDVLLPLKD

-551 IAAMLEAFGQGL
+551 IAAMLKAFGQGL

-584 RQEMEETL
+584 RQEMEKTL
-592 KPLLSKLEAPEHF
+592 RPLLSKLEAPEHF
-605 SLVHLFPSG
+605 SLVHLFPGG
-614 VGQEGEGEGEG
+614 VGQEEEG

-647 NYFLNLRLGTR
+647 NYFLNLRLGTQ
-658 LKSVGRQ
+658 LKTAGRR

-685 GSPYDILTQIYE
+685 GSPYDLLTQIYE
-697 ETGQVD
+697 ETGEVD

-709 QRWWRAAPRFAENA
+709 QRWWRAAPQFAENA

-751 LHAETH
+751 LQPETH

>member
-1 MKRLVLIFFTLSTS
+1 
-15 FASQVGSLSERAP
+15 
-28 INLLTEV
+28 
-35 QEFMQEGRYD
+35 
-45 RAEKRLKS
+45 
-53 ASLSDPHVLRLLV
+53 
-66 ELTKREGRRDEA
+66 
-78 ESYSRRLLGL
+78 
-88 YQSGQLSTSQE
+88 
-99 IAQAAYAAWQLSMW
+99 
-113 QDANRIFIEA
+113 
-123 AQLQPVSVSLFVDWG
+123 
-138 NLYLKKYNAA
+138 
-148 EAESIF
+148 
-154 RDGIQAMGQP
+154 
-164 SSGYFRWGVE
+164 
-174 AAYVGLAQALK
+174 
-185 GQFRPGVT
+185 
-193 EALAKALELNPQ
+193 
-205 NLQAFAFKTLLAI
+205 
-218 EDKNWQEAQDWI
+218 
-230 EKGLKNNKLFLPLL
+230 
-244 ELECAYEYFRGEIQ
+244 
-258 KFEKLQQRVL
+258 
-268 KINPNDGDLFETL
+268 
-281 GDLAN
+281 
-286 RNRLLEEAAEFYR
+286 
-299 EALQRNPRQESA
+299 
-311 RASLGIALLRLGEE
+311 
-325 EEGKRILEVAYANDP
+325 
-340 FNIWTVNTL
+340 
-349 RLLDS
+349 
-354 FDRFVRF
+354 
-361 ETPHFRIKLHEKEAV
+361 
-376 ALKPYVE
+376 
-383 ELAERSLKTLEQ
+383 
-395 KYNHQVSGKYVF
+395 
-407 EMYPDHD
+407 
-414 DFAVRTMGLPGLGAL
+414 MGLPGLGAL

-467 LSHEKVPRWFTEGI
+467 LSNEKVPRWFTEGI

-498 AGFVQA
+498 VGFVQA
-504 YKEDVLLPLKD
+504 YKEDALLPLKD

-525 GQALTIAY
+525 GQALSIAY

-551 IAAMLEAFGQGL
+551 LSAMLKAFGQGL

-592 KPLLSKLEAPEHF
+592 KPLVSKLAAPENF
-605 SLVHLFPSG
+605 TLVHLLPGG
-614 VGQEGEGEGEG
+614 VGQEEEG
-625 EGEAGLETDLET
+625 EGEAESETDLET

-647 NYFLNLRLGTR
+647 NYFLNLRLGTQ
-658 LKSVGRQ
+658 LKSAGRQ

-685 GSPYDILTQIYE
+685 GSPYDILTRIYE

-703 KLVEVR
+703 KLVEVL
-709 QRWWRAAPRFAENA
+709 QSWWRAAPQFAENA

-751 LHAETH
+751 LQPETH
-757 QKLGDLYLQFS
+757 QQLGDLYLRLS

-825 QKLLLKLVRQ
+825 QTLLLKLVRQ

>member
-1 MKRLVLIFFTLSTS
+1 MKGLLLIFFTLSTS
-15 FASQVGSLSERAP
+15 LASQVGSLAERAP
-28 INLLTEV
+28 IKLLTEV

-45 RAEKRLKS
+45 RAEKQLKS

-66 ELTKREGRRDEA
+66 ELTQREGRGDEA
-78 ESYSRRLLGL
+78 QSYSRRLLSL
-88 YQSGQLSTSQE
+88 YQSGQLNTSE
-99 IAQAAYAAWQLSMW
+99 DIGQAAYAAWQLSLW

-123 AQLQPVSVSLFVDWG
+123 AQVQPVSVSLFVDWG

-148 EAESIF
+148 EAELIF

-164 SSGYFRWGVE
+164 TSEFFRWGVD

-185 GQFRPGVT
+185 GQFRPGAT
-193 EALAKALELNPQ
+193 AALAKALDLNPN
-205 NLQAFAFKTLLAI
+205 NLQAYAFKTSLAI
-218 EDKNWQEAQDWI
+218 EDKNWQEAQEWI
-230 EKGLKNNKLFLPLL
+230 EKGLKKNKLFLPLL
-244 ELECAYEYFRGEIQ
+244 ELECAYEYFRGEVQ
-258 KFEKLQQRVL
+258 AFEKLQQRVL

-286 RNRLLEEAAEFYR
+286 RKRLLEEAAEFYR

-311 RASLGIALLRLGEE
+311 RASLGIALLRLGKE

-361 ETPHFRIKLHEKEAV
+361 ETPHFRMKLHEKEAV
-376 ALKPYVE
+376 ALKPYVA

-407 EMYPDHD
+407 EMYPDHE

-467 LSHEKVPRWFTEGI
+467 LSNGKVPRWFTEGI

-498 AGFVQA
+498 VGFVQA
-504 YKEDVLLPLKD
+504 YKDDLLLPLKD

-584 RQEMEETL
+584 RQKMEETL

-605 SLVHLFPSG
+605 SLVHLFPGG
-614 VGQEGEGEGEG
+614 VGQEG
-625 EGEAGLETDLET
+625 EGEAGLETDLDT

-647 NYFLNLRLGTR
+647 NYFLNLRLGTQ
-658 LKSVGRQ
+658 LKTAGRQ
-665 EEAIPYLEKA
+665 QEAIPYLEKA

-709 QRWWRAAPRFAENA
+709 QRWWRAAPLFPENA

-751 LHAETH
+751 LQPETH

>member
-1 MKRLVLIFFTLSTS
+1 MKGLLLIFFTLSTS
-15 FASQVGSLSERAP
+15 LASQVGSLAERAP
-28 INLLTEV
+28 IKLLTEV

-45 RAEKRLKS
+45 RAEKQLKS

-66 ELTKREGRRDEA
+66 ELTQREGRRDEA
-78 ESYSRRLLGL
+78 QSYSRRLLSL
-88 YQSGQLSTSQE
+88 YQSGQLNTSE
-99 IAQAAYAAWQLSMW
+99 DIGQAAYAAWQLSLW

-123 AQLQPVSVSLFVDWG
+123 AQVQPVSVSLFVDWG

-148 EAESIF
+148 EAELIF

-164 SSGYFRWGVE
+164 TSEFFRWGVD

-185 GQFRPGVT
+185 GQFRPGAT
-193 EALAKALELNPQ
+193 AALAKALDLNPN
-205 NLQAFAFKTLLAI
+205 NLQAYAFNTSLAI
-218 EDKNWQEAQDWI
+218 EDKNWQEAQEWI
-230 EKGLKNNKLFLPLL
+230 EKGLKKNKLFLPLL
-244 ELECAYEYFRGEIQ
+244 ELECAYEYFQGKIQ
-258 KFEKLQQRVL
+258 AFEKLQQRVL

-286 RNRLLEEAAEFYR
+286 RKRLLEEAAEFYR

-311 RASLGIALLRLGEE
+311 RASLGIALLRLGKE

-361 ETPHFRIKLHEKEAV
+361 ETPHFRMKLHEKEAV
-376 ALKPYVE
+376 ALKPYVA

-407 EMYPDHD
+407 EMYPDHE

-467 LSHEKVPRWFTEGI
+467 LSNGKVPRWFTEGI

-498 AGFVQA
+498 VGFVQA
-504 YKEDVLLPLKD
+504 YKDDLLLPLKD

-525 GQALTIAY
+525 GQALAIAY

-584 RQEMEETL
+584 RQKMEETL

-605 SLVHLFPSG
+605 SLVHLFPG
-614 VGQEGEGEGEG
+614 AVGQEG
-625 EGEAGLETDLET
+625 EGEAGLETDLDT

-647 NYFLNLRLGTR
+647 NYFLNLRLGTQ
-658 LKSVGRQ
+658 LKTAGRQ
-665 EEAIPYLEKA
+665 QEAIPYLEKA

-703 KLVEVR
+703 KLVEVL
-709 QRWWRAAPRFAENA
+709 QRWWRAAPLFPENA

-751 LHAETH
+751 LQPETH

>member
-15 FASQVGSLSERAP
+15 FASQAGSLSDRAP
-28 INLLTEV
+28 LELLTEV

-45 RAEKRLKS
+45 KAEERLKS
-53 ASLSDPHVLRLLV
+53 ASPSGPHVLRLLV

-88 YQSGQLSTSQE
+88 YRSGQLNTSEE

-113 QDANRIFIEA
+113 QDANRIFMEA
-123 AQLQPVSVSLFVDWG
+123 AQVQPVSVSLFVDWG
-138 NLYLKKYNAA
+138 NLYLEKYNAS

-154 RDGIQAMGQP
+154 RDGIQAGP
-164 SSGYFRWGVE
+164 PASGYSRWGVD

-185 GQFRPGVT
+185 GQFRPGVA
-193 EALAKALELNPQ
+193 EALAEAQELNPK
-205 NLQAFAFKTLLAI
+205 NLQAFVLKASLAI

-230 EKGLKNNKLFLPLL
+230 EKGFKSNKRFLPLL
-244 ELECAYEYFRGEIQ
+244 ELECAYEYFRGETQ
-258 KFEKLQQRVL
+258 EFEKLQQRVL
-268 KINPNDGDLFETL
+268 KLNPNDGDLFETL

-286 RNRLLEEAAEFYR
+286 TNRLLEEAAEFYR

-361 ETPHFRIKLHEKEAV
+361 ETPHFRMKLHQKEAA

-383 ELAERSLKTLEQ
+383 ELAERSLKTLEE

-407 EMYPDHD
+407 EMYPDHE

-441 PSARPRGEFHWGST
+441 PSARPKGEFHWGST

-467 LSHEKVPRWFTEGI
+467 LSNEKVPRWFTEGI

-498 AGFVQA
+498 IGFVQA

-515 LNSGFERPES
+515 LNSGFERPKS
-525 GQALTIAY
+525 GQALTLAY

-543 VSGYGFES
+543 VSRYGFES
-551 IAAMLEAFGQGL
+551 IAAMLEAFGQGH

-568 FQQVLGASVEE
+568 FQQVLGLSVEE
-579 IDGQF
+579 VDEQF

-592 KPLLSKLEAPEHF
+592 KPLLSKLEAPEDF
-605 SLVHLFPSG
+605 SLVHLFPDG
-614 VGQEGEGEGEG
+614 FGQEGEGEGEG
-625 EGEAGLETDLET
+625 ESEIRLETDLET

-647 NYFLNLRLGTR
+647 NYFLNLRLGAQ
-658 LKSVGRQ
+658 LKSAGRQ

-685 GSPYDILTQIYE
+685 GSPYDLLTQIYE
-697 ETGQVD
+697 ESGQID
-703 KLVEVR
+703 KLLEVR
-709 QRWWRAAPRFAENA
+709 QRWWRAAPQFAENA

-734 QPQEA
+734 QPQEE
-739 AKYLEEVMYVDP
+739 AKHLEEVMYVDP
-751 LHAETH
+751 LQPETH

-781 SLSPVDGAAAHYRLA
+781 NLSPVDGAAAHYRLA

-807 ARNHVLLSLEI
+807 SRNHVLLSLEI

>member
-1 MKRLVLIFFTLSTS
+1 VKWLVLIFFTLSTS

-28 INLLTEV
+28 IKLLTEV
-35 QEFMQEGRYD
+35 QELMQEGRYD

-66 ELTKREGRRDEA
+66 ELTQREGRRDEA

-88 YQSGQLSTSQE
+88 YQSGQLNTSE
-99 IAQAAYAAWQLSMW
+99 DIGQAAYAAWQLSLW

-123 AQLQPVSVSLFVDWG
+123 AQVQPVSVSLFVDWG
-138 NLYLKKYNAA
+138 NLYLQKYNAA
-148 EAESIF
+148 EAELIF
-154 RDGIQAMGQP
+154 RDGIQTMGQP
-164 SSGYFRWGVE
+164 SSVFFRWGVD

-185 GQFRPGVT
+185 GQFRPGAT
-193 EALAKALELNPQ
+193 EALAKALELNPK
-205 NLQAFAFKTLLAI
+205 NLQAFALKTSLAI

-230 EKGLKNNKLFLPLL
+230 KKGLKNNKLFLPLL

-258 KFEKLQQRVL
+258 RFEKLQQRVL

-311 RASLGIALLRLGEE
+311 RASLGIALLRLGKE
-325 EEGKRILEVAYANDP
+325 EEGKQILEVAYANDP

-361 ETPHFRIKLHEKEAV
+361 ETPHFRFKLHEKEAV
-376 ALKPYVE
+376 ALKPYVV

-407 EMYPDHD
+407 EMYPDHE

-467 LSHEKVPRWFTEGI
+467 LSNEKVPRWFTEGI

-498 AGFVQA
+498 VGFVQA

-525 GQALTIAY
+525 GQALAIAY

-568 FQQVLGASVEE
+568 FQQVLGASVDE

-584 RQEMEETL
+584 RQEMDETL

-605 SLVHLFPSG
+605 SLVHLFPG
-614 VGQEGEGEGEG
+614 EVGQEK
-625 EGEAGLETDLET
+625 EGEAKLEADLET
-637 LLQAWQAAPE
+637 LFQAWQAAPE
-647 NYFLNLRLGTR
+647 NYFLNLRLGTQ
-658 LKSVGRQ
+658 LKSAGRQ

-697 ETGQVD
+697 ETGEVD
-703 KLVEVR
+703 NLLEVR
-709 QRWWRAAPRFAENA
+709 QRWWRAAPQFVENA

-751 LHAETH
+751 LQPETH

-768 ETEKAVREYTVFL
+768 EPEKAVREYTVLL
-781 SLSPVDGAAAHYRLA
+781 SLNPVDGAAAHYRLA